1 MEIEIKGKT
10 IELNGTLPL
19 KLKDWRILEKKG
31 VNITKINDAPIDN
44 QVKILLYVL
53 SQADSSI
60 TQDDVESLDLNH
72 PAILAIMGN
81 INSKENLNLPT

>member
-44 QVKILLYVL
+44 QVKILMYVL

-72 PAILAIMGN
+72 PAILAIMDN